1 MNLAKTIETCNS
13 LKAGGKGDIA
23 LKKIQNFIRKSKSEI
38 KAYIYAAEYAESCNK
53 HTLAENYYLKAIKRV
68 PDDAYFYLNYARF
81 KIRQNQYKK
90 ALNLLNKS
98 YSLDNSSDLILTQL
112 GRLNLINGKT
122 SESLQILLK
131 ALEINPNNAQA
142 LYLLS
147 LCYLKSG
154 DYEKGFK
161 FYALRHN
168 HLKGANLGWKNIDI
182 SLFKTEN
189 KWKGEDLNKKTLL
202 IMPEQG
208 FGDFI
213 MFFRYIRLIKDLF
226 NVSIVIVCDKSM
238 ERLISNSKFIDKFLT
253 NEKEIDLK
261 NNSFDFWATVFD
273 LPSIFLRTPL
283 ENFKFPY
290 LFPKKDI
297 KKYDFLSTK
306 LLNIGIVW
314 RGSSGHSNDIY
325 RSIKSIE
332 LIKEFSKDENF
343 NFISL
348 QYDIDGE
355 EKEILEKHVSQTNYL
370 IEDFNDT
377 ANIILE
383 LDLVISV
390 DTSVVHLCG
399 ALDKACWVLL
409 PDINSDWRW
418 HEEGSNS
425 PWYPSVRIFRNHNE
439 EGWELLLKKVK
450 SELINLL

>member
-1 MNLAKTIETCNS
+1 VNLKKTIESCNS
-13 LKAGGKGDIA
+13 LKARGKGDIA

-53 HTLAENYYLKAIKRV
+53 YTLAENYYLEAIKRV

-81 KIRQNQYKK
+81 KIRKNQYKK
-90 ALNLLNKS
+90 ALNLLKKA

-112 GRLNLINGKT
+112 GRLNFINGKT
-122 SESLQILLK
+122 SESLEILLK

-161 FYALRHN
+161 FYALRHL
-168 HLKGANLGWKNIDI
+168 HLKGRELGWGRVDTNFFT
-182 SLFKTEN
+182 SGN
-189 KWKGEDLNKKTLL
+189 KWNNEDLTNKTLL

-213 MFFRYIRLIKDLF
+213 MLFRYIRLIRDKYKCFINLICNPSLLRLF
-226 NVSIVIVCDKSM
+226 SNTN
-238 ERLISNSKFIDKFLT
+238 LIDNILSTDDPVEFRDNP
-253 NEKEIDLK
+253 
-261 NNSFDFWATVFD
+261 FDYWITIFD
-273 LPSIFLRTPL
+273 LPIIFS
-283 ENFKFPY
+283 NHSVGKFNFPY
-290 LFPKKDI
+290 IDLNEARKN
-297 KKYDFLSTK
+297 YDFISK
-306 LLNIGIVW
+306 ENINIGFVW
-314 RGSSGHSNDIY
+314 RGSKNHSNDHY
-325 RSIKSIE
+325 RSIKDRNL
-332 LIKEFSKDENF
+332 LIDFLSQAKV

-348 QYDIDGE
+348 QYDIEDEE
-355 EKEILEKHVSQTNYL
+355 EKLLANHIFSTKGIVK
-370 IEDFNDT
+370 DFVDT
-377 ANIILE
+377 ANIVRC

-418 HEEGSNS
+418 LEEGSNS
-425 PWYPSVRIFRNHNE
+425 PWYPSIRIFRNHNE
-439 EGWELLLKKVK
+439 EGWGLLLKKVK